1 MYASLFRGSKLQL
14 AALSGAVALALVAG
28 SAQAQISQ
36 SGERKNINRLGHTD
50 LQGRSSYQPNVI
62 QYPDGRWIMFAGLHN
77 TIPVARP
84 PCPAGTLPNPLNGN
98 ACEANGTMIIDVTDP
113 ANPVEKFHIPATPGG
128 QSTMVRMC
136 LGSVLPGG
144 QAGKVY
150 MLRGVQGG
158 PSAGYEQW
166 DVTNVSAPV
175 RLKAL
180 TGLRS
185 THKDWWECNTG
196 IAFMPGSKDPAAF
209 AGTPVWRQSQ
219 AMIIFDW
226 SNPHNGQPP
235 VYIRTFGLPGGQPT
249 GTGTVPNSLHGP
261 ISAHEHP
268 RASQRLARGA
278 TPRTTSSATASTR
291 RGVSVTTA

>member
-1 MYASLFRGSKLQL
+1 MYASFVRGSKLQL

-36 SGERKNINRLGHTD
+36 SAERKNINRLGHTD

-62 QYPDGRWIMFAGLHN
+62 QYPNGNWIMFAGMHN
-77 TIPVARP
+77 TIPVPAGG
-84 PCPAGTLPNPLNGN
+84 CPAGTLPNPLQPGSP
-98 ACEANGTMIIDVTDP
+98 CEASGTMLIDVTNP
-113 ANPVEKFHIPATPGG
+113 ANPVEKFHIPATDGG

-158 PSAGYEQW
+158 PSSGYEQW

-209 AGTPVWRQSQ
+209 PGTPVWRQSQ
-219 AMIIFDW
+219 AMIIYDW

-235 VYIRTFGLPGGQPT
+235 VYIRTFGLPGGEPT
-249 GTGTVPNSLHGP
+249 GTGAVPNSLHGP

-268 RASQRLARGA
+268 RASQQLARGA
-278 TPRTTSSATASTR
+278 SATNDII
-291 RGVSVTTA
+291 GN